1 MAGKN
6 GQCNARNFSAV
17 KQKKILT
24 RKRLSTEIINN
35 SKYDVGGGV
44 LIGYQ
49 PRNKIG
55 KASLIF
61 SLNCSVIFALILQG
75 NVDNFSPRS
84 IPTPVIVDKVLELIQ
99 TQGR

>member
-1 MAGKN
+1 MQCQEFLGSQAEKN
-6 GQCNARNFSAV
+6 SY
-17 KQKKILT
+17 KKC
-24 RKRLSTEIINN
+24 LSTEIINN